1 MSPRLSLVIDGS
13 FLWVL
18 ASFIH
23 FPTKPM
29 NRQQPSYANNLSLVL
44 LFLVLPSE
52 RLWIAADKRKN
63 EKQGEAKAHR
73 GMKRYES
80 W

>member
-1 MSPRLSLVIDGS
+1 
-13 FLWVL
+13 
-18 ASFIH
+18 
-23 FPTKPM
+23 M